1 MFDPAEQHYQH
12 FTKQLAQ
19 MTLTYLH
26 NLLKDGAKLLEV
38 EDNLQDSSSDAGS
51 TPFQQEIQSC
61 LESLTESTVKLRY
74 LLSNMPANNAV
85 REDFADGNNMSFLC
99 VKGSEENRYPQL
111 WDKMTDEVCFTTK
124 KKNNNSR
131 QKLMILLTRT
141 LSLFSIM

>member
-1 MFDPAEQHYQH
+1 MTFDPAEQHYQH

-61 LESLTESTVKLRY
+61 LESLTESTVKLRC
-74 LLSNMPANNAV
+74 LLSNMPVDNAV

-99 VKGSEENRYPQL
+99 VKGSEENRYSQQ

-124 KKNNNSR
+124 KQQFKT
-131 QKLMILLTRT
+131 KIMILLTRT

>member
-1 MFDPAEQHYQH
+1 
-12 FTKQLAQ
+12 

-74 LLSNMPANNAV
+74 LLSNMPADNAV

-124 KKNNNSR
+124 KKQQFKTKINDFIN
-131 QKLMILLTRT
+131 
-141 LSLFSIM
+141 